1 MLTLELNSVLLFFW
15 LRNLHFADRIAI
27 SAVGAETTFMHTRG
41 ESHLNSVLLFFWLRN
56 LHFAD
61 RIAISAVGAETTFMH
76 TRGESHLRDLNTRGA
91 KATLA
96 LNDQG

>member
-1 MLTLELNSVLLFFW
+1 MLPLELNLVLLFFW

-27 SAVGAETTFMHTRG
+27 SAVE
-41 ESHLNSVLLFFWLRN
+41 
-56 LHFAD
+56 
-61 RIAISAVGAETTFMH
+61 AETTFMH